1 MLHLKASSHIDD
13 VFFVSNFI
21 PYWRKQ
27 IIRLGDY
34 MDILARLAGLARFT
48 GIARLHYKLYVF
60 STLRLHDSARLGG
73 LARFAGISLFA
84 SGLARF
90 AGMKNA
96 M

>member
-1 MLHLKASSHIDD
+1 M
-13 VFFVSNFI
+13 N
-21 PYWRKQ
+21 
-27 IIRLGDY
+27 
-34 MDILARLAGLARFT
+34 ILARPAGLARFT

-73 LARFAGISLFA
+73 LGRFAGISLFA